1 VAKKGIGFDKDDIVL
16 FTPSKMKSLPS
27 GLLRLD
33 IEKMY
38 IPEANRVARGFFPP
52 AHTPPGVRVRTGR
65 FPKGEMGS
73 PIKGPVKR
81 KNTSPYKKTHLF
93 FACLLTFAPA
103 QPRFIVTFFRSR
115 YFFHLGF

>member
-1 VAKKGIGFDKDDIVL
+1 
-16 FTPSKMKSLPS
+16 
-27 GLLRLD
+27 
-33 IEKMY
+33 
-38 IPEANRVARGFFPP
+38 
-52 AHTPPGVRVRTGR
+52 
-65 FPKGEMGS
+65 MGS